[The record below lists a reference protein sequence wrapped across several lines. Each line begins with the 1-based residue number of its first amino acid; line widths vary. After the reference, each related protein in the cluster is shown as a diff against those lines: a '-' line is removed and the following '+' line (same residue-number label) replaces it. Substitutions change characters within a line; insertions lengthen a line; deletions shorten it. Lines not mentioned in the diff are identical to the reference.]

1 MFKRFPE
8 QSRDRKHSFYIG
20 VVSVI
25 VCPLCF
31 LNGWVAT
38 GFTFALL
45 TLFFLVPLV
54 FCGHAGLEKMTRI
67 WSFFVG
73 F

>member
-1 MFKRFPE
+1 MFEKFPE
-8 QSRDRKHSFYIG
+8 QSRDRKHSFWIG

-25 VCPLCF
+25 VSPLCF

-45 TLFFLVPLV
+45 TLFFLIPPIL
-54 FCGHAGLEKMTRI
+54 CGQASFEKMTRI
-67 WSFFVG
+67 WSFIAG

>member
-1 MFKRFPE
+1 MFEKLPE
-8 QSRDRKHSFYIG
+8 QSRERKHSFCIG
-20 VVSVI
+20 VISVI
-25 VCPLCF
+25 VSPLCF

-38 GFTFALL
+38 GFAFAFL
-45 TLFFLVPLV
+45 TLLFLIPPIL
-54 FCGHAGLEKMTRI
+54 FGQASFEKVTKI